1 MALVEAIWQLCL
13 VFVSQNLELYQER
26 LSSPKWRSSV
36 ISTRSAVT
44 LPDQSSQPGP
54 QNFLVPTQAW
64 GKWPS
69 LGWGGRPCRLHHRAG
84 VTPKAKIRLVCSKN
98 TLLKTLQCWKQARPL
113 ASRPGTEA
121 EQGATLLSPPLFIWG
136 HQALATWSC
145 LRPRNACRGKS
156 GHRRRGPS
164 GARPCS

>member
-1 MALVEAIWQLCL
+1 MAALPL
-13 VFVSQNLELYQER
+13 VFVSQNLELYREVVFPQVEELGDQHEVCR
-26 LSSPKWRSSV
+26 YSARPIKSAWPTELS
-36 ISTRSAVT
+36 
-44 LPDQSSQPGP
+44 
-54 QNFLVPTQAW
+54 VPTQAW